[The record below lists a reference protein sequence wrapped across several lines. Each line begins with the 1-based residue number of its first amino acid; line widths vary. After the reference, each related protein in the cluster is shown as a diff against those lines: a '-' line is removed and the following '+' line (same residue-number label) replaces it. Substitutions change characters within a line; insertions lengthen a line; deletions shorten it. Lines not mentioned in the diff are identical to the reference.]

1 VHHLFSRDLS
11 IIHNPHLE
19 MVFLED
25 SSDKLFFPPL
35 TRQHTEEREEA
46 KEERGH
52 KK

>member
-1 VHHLFSRDLS
+1 
-11 IIHNPHLE
+11 

-46 KEERGH
+46 KVALNELPSVSTSEW
-52 KK
+52 K